1 MFSDF
6 FLDRYSYDNCFYNPN
21 EKSLESDEKE
31 ESADLQIMQQLEDNE
46 KVKEEKRIKRSI
58 ANKL

>member
-21 EKSLESDEKE
+21 EKSLKSDEKE
-31 ESADLQIMQQLEDNE
+31 ESADLQIMPQLEDNE
-46 KVKEEKRIKRSI
+46 KVKEEKRIK
-58 ANKL
+58 